1 MHAVV
6 FDNGVLFFAQC
17 VRECSR
23 WCVRKW
29 GAQRPREGNPYF
41 YSVSWV
47 STGQQL
53 AQRAS
58 RICSVVPGHHAENE
72 ASSNRKSGLWH
83 FHLHPQLRRVWGLR
97 LSVAGGH
104 AQNCGENGFFTLP
117 VPKIQWKG
125 PKAGTSKN
133 GQIYLCWRAP
143 PHFVRF
149 VGAPGFRQKRVF
161 ENRAIF
167 AETTENVV
175 PNGRGSK
182 THFCTVGF
190 EIGHLTSA
198 SNIVPK
204 YFSLNWHFLSHSP
217 SRRQAEL
224 FYFSCLFPFLRTG
237 PFLYFSWLHF
247 FLQQLL
253 QFVLF
258 VVFLFCCFCWLC
270 LFFCWCLCFWFY
282 FVIPFSL
289 LTSVFLFFL
298 SCSFS
303 SFFAFHVFS
312 SCCLSYPPP
321 VFLSFSYVSFC
332 DSPLSCSHVSFCP
345 LFSFS
350 ISFDCFLLCVFSP
363 CSSSFSSFVFSSPQA
378 PACAWEGQPWIEQPS
393 HFVCLSGIFAK
404 MSFAHIYCVFT
415 FWWISFCSQSMYLL
429 DIVGICFEGVRDSWL
444 LFLICCYI
452 VVLVFGA
459 EPSFSPTCLLCQHFW
474 GFVLFCVRVF
484 LFWVLLLL
492 SSFVEVYCFLVL
504 LIFLILGWC
513 YFAAVWSCWF
523 FTFMSWL
530 VVCASRFRCCH
541 FVVNLVGGAC
551 GQGHP
556 GGVNIF
562 FAVFH
567 NRSVWAKTRTSPQGE
582 DFLERFWLRNRAW
595 KGPKNYS
602 VFNFGARNAIKIGVS
617 GSFFEDKKDKKCANL
632 IYETHFCSYHVV
644 RWKYSGGRFG
654 GGQKHTQNRHEML
667 QK

>member
-1 MHAVV
+1 MYLLLCSIM
-6 FDNGVLFFAQC
+6 GCFFC
-17 VRECSR
+17 PMRSR
-23 WCVRKW
+23 MLPVMRSKMGC
-29 GAQRPREGNPYF
+29 AASEGGKSYF

-117 VPKIQWKG
+117 VPKLQWKG

-247 FLQQLL
+247 SATTSAICPFCCVSFLL
-253 QFVLF
+253 FVL
-258 VVFLFCCFCWLC
+258 VVFVFLLVSLLLILLRHSFLSLDFCFLV
-270 LFFCWCLCFWFY
+270 FFCPVL
-282 FVIPFSL
+282 
-289 LTSVFLFFL
+289 FLF
-298 SCSFS
+298 
-303 SFFAFHVFS
+303 FFAFHVFFLPVV
-312 SCCLSYPPP
+312 CLILLLFFCPSLM
-321 VFLSFSYVSFC
+321 FLSVTRPYLVLMFPFV
-332 DSPLSCSHVSFCP
+332 L
-345 LFSFS
+345 
-350 ISFDCFLLCVFSP
+350 CFLLVSRLILFALCFFSL
-363 CSSSFSSFVFSSPQA
+363 F
-378 PACAWEGQPWIEQPS
+378 
-393 HFVCLSGIFAK
+393 
-404 MSFAHIYCVFT
+404 
-415 FWWISFCSQSMYLL
+415 
-429 DIVGICFEGVRDSWL
+429 L
-444 LFLICCYI
+444 LFLIFCLFFSPGPCVRLRRTTMDRTTISFCLPFGDLCENVLCAHLLCIYFLVDFFLFTEHVFVRYSWNMFWGSKGLLVVVSYLLLYRCFGVWCRAVFLSNLSLVPTFLGIRSVLCSCFFYFGCFCFFRVLLRSIFFGFVYLPHLGLVLLRCCV
-452 VVLVFGA
+452 VVLVFYLYVLAGCLCVSVSVLSFCG
-459 EPSFSPTCLLCQHFW
+459 EPCGGGLWAGSTRRGQYIFCSFS
-474 GFVLFCVRVF
+474 
-484 LFWVLLLL
+484 
-492 SSFVEVYCFLVL
+492 
-504 LIFLILGWC
+504 
-513 YFAAVWSCWF
+513 
-523 FTFMSWL
+523 
-530 VVCASRFRCCH
+530 
-541 FVVNLVGGAC
+541 
-551 GQGHP
+551 
-556 GGVNIF
+556 
-562 FAVFH
+562 
-567 NRSVWAKTRTSPQGE
+567 
-582 DFLERFWLRNRAW
+582 
-595 KGPKNYS
+595 
-602 VFNFGARNAIKIGVS
+602 
-617 GSFFEDKKDKKCANL
+617 
-632 IYETHFCSYHVV
+632 
-644 RWKYSGGRFG
+644 
-654 GGQKHTQNRHEML
+654 
-667 QK
+667 